1 MNSKVWV
8 PQKKQL
14 MFMERPEYECL
25 YGGAAGGGKSD
36 ALLAEALRQV
46 HIPHYTAIIFRKTVP
61 QLSELV
67 DRSRT
72 IYKAAFPGAVFNA
85 QEHCWR
91 FPSGAKIYFGSMQY
105 TKDRFNYQGRR
116 YDFIA
121 FDELTHFTWDEYSY
135 LFSRNRPSGPGTRVY
150 LRATTNPGGVGHAW
164 VKERFITAAPPMTPI
179 NEEYKVAS
187 PEGKLL
193 TLNRK
198 RIFIPS
204 SVFDNRVL
212 LKNDPDYL
220 ANLAMLPE
228 AEKKALLYGNWD
240 SFDGQVFTE
249 WRNDP
254 EHYDDMRFTHV
265 VEPFKIPKSWQIYRG
280 FDFGYTRPFSVGW
293 YAADGDGR
301 LYRFREYYGCDGVPN
316 NGLRL
321 EPAQI
326 AQGIKEIEEQ
336 DPNIRGHT
344 VIGIADPSIFDGS
357 RGRSVAEV
365 MEKSG
370 VYFRPGDNAR
380 IPGKMQFHYRFAFDS
395 EGVPMLYIFKG
406 CKNFIRTIPSLNY
419 SQSNVEDI
427 DTSAEDHIYD
437 ECRYVLMHIPIK
449 ARRNQLQ
456 SGKNSSE
463 TFSPLETGRKV
474 EFLRI

>member
-1 MNSKVWV
+1 MSSKIWV

-72 IYKAAFPGAVFNA
+72 IYKAAFPDAVFNA

-321 EPAQI
+321 EPTQI
-326 AQGIKEIEEQ
+326 AEGIKEIEEQ
-336 DPNIRGHT
+336 DPNIRGRT
-344 VIGIADPSIFDGS
+344 VIGIADPSVFDGS

-395 EGVPMLYIFKG
+395 EGVPMLYIFKS
-406 CKNFIRTIPSLNY
+406 CKNFIRTIPALNY

-449 ARRNQLQ
+449 ARQNRLQ
-456 SGKNSSE
+456 EKGHKGE
-463 TFSPLETGRKV
+463 MFSPLSSNRKV